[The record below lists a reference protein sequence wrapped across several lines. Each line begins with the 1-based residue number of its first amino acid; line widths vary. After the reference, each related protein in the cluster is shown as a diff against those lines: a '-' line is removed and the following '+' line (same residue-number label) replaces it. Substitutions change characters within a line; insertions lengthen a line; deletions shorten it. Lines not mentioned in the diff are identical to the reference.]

1 MTKLA
6 SRSLALVSL
15 SLAALAMPQFSRA
28 AKALQTAKMAP
39 AVVSTSA
46 TFEPLNR
53 WAAAVRAGD
62 EAGLKSLY
70 SASPA
75 AESKTP
81 EGDSSDPTEEPTFWS
96 GLESVRHIS
105 DFNAKILEIQRPQP
119 GLVSLV
125 LRVEF
130 LLGPKEMASPFV
142 ISAAQLWV
150 KQGDDWKIA
159 RTQRS
164 DVTIRFAERLPEPQ
178 KPNTDLYAP
187 PEEAPAEIKTALAA
201 ASTDHK
207 RVILVFG
214 GNWCY
219 DCHVLDTAFRSPSIG
234 PIVETNYHVV
244 HVNIGEMDKNLD
256 IAQKYGVPL
265 NKGVPS
271 LAILSSDGLL
281 LYSQQNGEFESS
293 LRLAPADIVAFLD
306 KWKSPHAPTSA
317 SRP

>member
-1 MTKLA
+1 MIPHTTRPLA
-6 SRSLALVSL
+6 IL
-15 SLAALAMPQFSRA
+15 SLLVATLATTQFSPA
-28 AKALQTAKMAP
+28 APAQQTTKMAP
-39 AVVSTSA
+39 SA
-46 TFEPLNR
+46 ASSFEPLSR

-62 EAGLKSLY
+62 AAGLKALY
-70 SASPA
+70 SAAPA
-75 AESKTP
+75 AQSKTP
-81 EGDSSDPTEEPTFWS
+81 EGESSDPGEEPDFWA
-96 GLESVRHIS
+96 GLYSVRHIS
-105 DFNAKILEIQRPQP
+105 DLNAKILEIQRPQA

-130 LLGPKEMASPFV
+130 LLGPKEMSSPFV

-187 PEEAPAEIKTALAA
+187 PEQAPAEIKTALAS
-201 ASTDHK
+201 ASADHK

-219 DCHVLDTAFRSPSIG
+219 DCHVLDTAFRSASIR
-234 PIVETNYHVV
+234 PIVEANYHVV

-256 IAQKYGVPL
+256 LAQKYGVPL

-271 LAILSSDGLL
+271 LAVLSPDGLL

-293 LRLAPADIVAFLD
+293 LKVAPADVVAFLD
-306 KWKSPHAPTSA
+306 KWKA
-317 SRP
+317 R